1 MSQFLGD
8 LHRLEL
14 PPIQPMAPS
23 AEIVPLNGSFI
34 PFPATRADKD
44 QTKDPRQSIE
54 ERYPS
59 RDAYL
64 AKVKEAAMN
73 LVKER
78 YVLPGDVD
86 AIVAHAGVVWD
97 NVTAGPLKSEK
108 VTHRNAKRPGLLA
121 EAGAFLFLARRS
133 VGNENAIHDLDNS
146 VRLIHVADGDFRGA
160 AAFFVHYQD
169 VVCPSCWPSTYA
181 AADSLQMRPYR
192 GLP

>member
-1 MSQFLGD
+1 LHKLPGVQSPSIIPGGYRADLGD
-8 LHRLEL
+8 AQKATKIPFLVSKVDADGNDLGGIRLPDVAVPL
-14 PPIQPMAPS
+14 ATYTGWNFRNPANGPS
-23 AEIVPLNGSFI
+23 TEIVPLNGSFI

-44 QTKDPRQSIE
+44 QAKDPRQSIE

-108 VTHRNAKRPGLLA
+108 
-121 EAGAFLFLARRS
+121 
-133 VGNENAIHDLDNS
+133 
-146 VRLIHVADGDFRGA
+146 
-160 AAFFVHYQD
+160 
-169 VVCPSCWPSTYA
+169 
-181 AADSLQMRPYR
+181 
-192 GLP
+192 